1 MMDNDFMRV
10 NVLLLSMATIVA
22 FNMPSAS
29 AQDGQ
34 LSFTGEITDQ
44 VCTVKQPDNQIINL
58 GKISSK
64 AFNGTGDTA
73 GSTSFSIQLADC
85 PDSVKSVNVKFDGN
99 PDNGNPEII
108 ALTKDKKSASG
119 VGVQITDKDSK
130 VVSLGVPTRDFNID
144 PGSKINNLDFIARY
158 ITNGQDVKP
167 GLANATAS
175 FTITYN

>member
-1 MMDNDFMRV
+1 MDNDFMRV
-10 NVLLLSMATIVA
+10 NVLLLSMATIAA

-64 AFNGTGDTA
+64 AFNGAGDTA
-73 GSTSFSIQLADC
+73 GSTSFSIQLTDC

-119 VGVQITDKDSK
+119 VGVQITDKYSK
-130 VVSLGVPTRDFNID
+130 VVSLGVPTRNFNIE
-144 PGSKINNLDFIARY
+144 PGSTINNLDFFASYIA
-158 ITNGQDVKP
+158 NGQDVKP